1 MLFANCSPTR
11 CRTRAVSTM
20 RSSRYAGVK
29 AILMADDFHRQPIAT
44 DNGTVIKANLKSEA
58 RPHGTPVSGRAYS
71 RCASHR

>member
-1 MLFANCSPTR
+1 
-11 CRTRAVSTM
+11 
-20 RSSRYAGVK
+20 
-29 AILMADDFHRQPIAT
+29 MADDFHRQPIAT